1 MSKRLLFFTAKL
13 YEFFL
18 ISRTADRRTV
28 IFNARVRAAGNLA
41 WRTQVYFILTL
52 FLRND
57 HATPCSSGMY
67 LDSVINGL
75 TPLVLSLALQIHITM
90 AEAAGTDNATQGKST
105 KLWGGRFSRDSDVR
119 IRKWTESVTID
130 THLAREDMW
139 GSIAHATM
147 LGHQGIIPA
156 SAAGQI
162 AYNLDKLLTE
172 FETGKWQLGHEQED
186 VHMNVEKTLITR
198 TSMDVG
204 GRMHTCRSRNDQV
217 VLDSK
222 LYCRNR
228 LLELR
233 RHVLNAA
240 DALIKRAEPHTEDV
254 MVGYTHF
261 QHAQPV
267 SIAFWLSHY
276 AAVLYRDADRL
287 KAAYDVA
294 DENPLGS
301 GAISGTS
308 FPIDRTLTTKM
319 LGFQKIHVHAMDATS
334 SRDFMWEALCAAA
347 MVANTLSRLAEELIL
362 YSSYEY
368 RTIVLDDGFAMG
380 SSMMPQKKNPG
391 TLELVRGRA
400 ARLTGYAT
408 AGFVLTKGLPP
419 AYNRDFHEDK
429 ELLVASLSIANNMVE
444 IIPALVETMDIK
456 KERMA
461 ELTYGNFCTATE
473 LANYLVLKHNV
484 PFREAHHVVG
494 SLVGE
499 LTRAGKNFSDFDYC
513 LQHLRKNKID
523 APEDDI
529 RRCLDPKAV
538 MLSYNC
544 IGGTGKQAVEDYLK
558 SAKELSAKHRAVLD
572 ADQARVDNAREA
584 SRALARE
591 AADVKTAEEL
601 VALVAKHFA

>member
-1 MSKRLLFFTAKL
+1 M
-13 YEFFL
+13 
-18 ISRTADRRTV
+18 
-28 IFNARVRAAGNLA
+28 
-41 WRTQVYFILTL
+41 
-52 FLRND
+52 
-57 HATPCSSGMY
+57 
-67 LDSVINGL
+67 
-75 TPLVLSLALQIHITM
+75 
-90 AEAAGTDNATQGKST
+90 
-105 KLWGGRFSRDSDVR
+105 
-119 IRKWTESVTID
+119 TID

-147 LGHQGIIPA
+147 LGRQGIIPA

-162 AYNLDKLLTE
+162 AFNLEKLLGE
-172 FETGKWQLGHEQED
+172 FEAGTWQLGYEQED
-186 VHMNVEKTLITR
+186 VHMNVEKTIITR

-222 LYCRNR
+222 LYARNR

-233 RHVLNAA
+233 NHVLNAA
-240 DALIKRAEPHTEDV
+240 DALVKRAEPYTEDV

-267 SIAFWLSHY
+267 SIAFWLTHF

-287 KAAYDVA
+287 KAAYDLA
-294 DENPLGS
+294 DQNPLGS

-308 FPIDRTLTTKM
+308 FPIDRLLTTKM
-319 LGFQKIHVHAMDATS
+319 LGFQAVHVHAMDATS

-347 MVANTLSRLAEELIL
+347 AVANTLSRLAEELIL
-362 YSSYEY
+362 YSSFEY
-368 RTIVLDDGFAMG
+368 RMIVLDDGFAMG

-391 TLELVRGRA
+391 TVELVRGRA

-408 AGFVLTKGLPP
+408 AGFMLTKGLPH

-429 ELLVASLSIANNMVE
+429 ELLVASLSLANDMVE
-444 IIPALVETMDIK
+444 IIPALIETMDIK

-494 SLVGE
+494 SLVGD
-499 LTRAGKNFSDFDYC
+499 LTRAGKNFSDFDTC
-513 LQHLRKNKID
+513 LAHLRKHKID
-523 APEDDI
+523 APEADL
-529 RRCLDPKAV
+529 RHCLDPKAV

-544 IGGTGKQAVEDYLK
+544 LGGTGKQAVEDFIASCK
-558 SAKELSAKHRAVLD
+558 VTSAKHRATLT
-572 ADQARVDNAREA
+572 ADQTRVDTARNA

-591 AADVKTAEEL
+591 AAEVTSADDIA
-601 VALVAKHFA
+601 ALIAKHFA